1 MRFKEMISL
10 LEKSTPYDEKSLE
23 ELKTVLEEYPYFQLA
38 HLLYTLNLRE
48 LKDSRFR
55 TELRQAAVYLPDRKQ
70 LFFQLESEFFSP
82 DRVRQSRNEP
92 DETSSFELIDSF
104 LQEKKSGEIE
114 DIPSIKV
121 EKTIVDE
128 KKRMVASTDYL
139 SYLLSGESDED
150 TTSLPPMRY
159 EDQINRFIQEDEKN
173 RIRFELK
180 DAPDSGDIASAILA
194 DETPMEDC
202 FFSETLAKI
211 YIKQRKYDKA
221 LKIIRELNLLYP
233 EKSRYFADQ
242 IRFLEKLIINTNK
255 IK

>member
-10 LEKSTPYDEKSLE
+10 LEKSTSYDEQSLE
-23 ELKTVLEEYPYFQLA
+23 ELKTILEEYPYFQLA
-38 HLLYTLNLRE
+38 HLLYALNLRE

-55 TELRQAAVYLPDRKQ
+55 AELRNTAIYLPDRKQ
-70 LFFQLESEFFSP
+70 LFFQLESEFFSSE
-82 DRVRQSRNEP
+82 RVRQSKTEP

-104 LQEKKSGEIE
+104 LQENKSGEIE
-114 DIPSIKV
+114 GVSSVRIRETVLD
-121 EKTIVDE
+121 
-128 KKRMVASTDYL
+128 KKERMVASTDYI
-139 SYLLSGESDED
+139 SYLLLEESDED
-150 TTSLPPMRY
+150 TTLFPPMRY

-180 DAPDSGDIASAILA
+180 DTPDTNDRESAIPI
-194 DETPMEDC
+194 DETPMEDR